1 MDTPENISSLADE
14 YRSLFRGIC
23 IESKEKLTDLLVQEG
38 DWSIQA
44 ASHLLQLT
52 QQYGSF
58 MLRNA
63 LAISLALEIEDG
75 DLGF

>member
-1 MDTPENISSLADE
+1 MESLANVSSLVDE
-14 YRSLFRGIC
+14 YRSI
-23 IESKEKLTDLLVQEG
+23 IEVGSSVPTESLEDLLVREA
-38 DWSIQA
+38 DWSPRA
-44 ASHLLQLT
+44 ASHLLQLAR
-52 QQYGSF
+52 QYGSF

>member
-1 MDTPENISSLADE
+1 MQTLESVGSLVEE
-14 YRSLFRGIC
+14 YRVILGGHDADRMESLEDVLIR
-23 IESKEKLTDLLVQEG
+23 EG
-38 DWSIQA
+38 DWSPQA
-44 ASHLLQLT
+44 ASHLLQLA
-52 QQYGSF
+52 QDYGSF

>member
-1 MDTPENISSLADE
+1 MELLKNVSSLVDE
-14 YRSLFRGIC
+14 YRGLLGGASAEWL
-23 IESKEKLTDLLVQEG
+23 ETLEDLLIHEA
-38 DWSIQA
+38 DWSPLA
-44 ASHLLQLT
+44 ASHLLQLA
-52 QQYGSF
+52 QKYGSF